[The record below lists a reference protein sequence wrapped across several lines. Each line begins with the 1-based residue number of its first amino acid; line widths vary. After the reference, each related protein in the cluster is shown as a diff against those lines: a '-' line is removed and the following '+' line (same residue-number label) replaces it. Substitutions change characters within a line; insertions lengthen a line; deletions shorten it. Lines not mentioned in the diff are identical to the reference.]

1 MLKKRRLSLDQMEK
15 HIILTKDYSKALS
28 RFIQLLDGIF
38 PSGAFVHSFG
48 LEPHIVLDFVNDKNS
63 LKTFLENIIE
73 DQYQKMEFVIVKKV
87 FTLLKEEKLNH
98 LLKEDKKFASML
110 SFEWAK
116 ASKDLGE
123 NYLKHI
129 AFDINKPIVK
139 NYFEKVKNK
148 ETYGNEL
155 FVLSS
160 YAYELG
166 LDEDTFLLL
175 WAKKSLINIASASL
189 KISRIKPSEI
199 QEILFSFD
207 ELLENKIKKC
217 SKKMSNFNPLFEEVI
232 FLHLNLEP
240 KMFTT

>member
-1 MLKKRRLSLDQMEK
+1 MEM
-15 HIILTKDYSKALS
+15 HITPTKALS
-28 RFIQLLDGIF
+28 RFIQLLDGVF

-48 LEPHIVLDFVNDKNS
+48 LEPHIVLGFVNDKES
-63 LKTFLENIIE
+63 LKNFLENIIE
-73 DQYQKMEFVIVKKV
+73 DQYQKMEFTIVKKV

-110 SFEWAK
+110 SYEWAK

-129 AFDINKPIVK
+129 DFDIKTSIVK
-139 NYFEKVKNK
+139 SYFEKVKNK
-148 ETYGNEL
+148 ESYGNEL
-155 FVLSS
+155 FILSS

-166 LDEDTFLLL
+166 LDEDIFLLL

-199 QEILFSFD
+199 QQILFSFD
-207 ELLENKIKKC
+207 EILEEKIQQSSRKV
-217 SKKMSNFNPLFEEVI
+217 SNFNPLFEEVI
-232 FLHLNLEP
+232 FSHLNLEP